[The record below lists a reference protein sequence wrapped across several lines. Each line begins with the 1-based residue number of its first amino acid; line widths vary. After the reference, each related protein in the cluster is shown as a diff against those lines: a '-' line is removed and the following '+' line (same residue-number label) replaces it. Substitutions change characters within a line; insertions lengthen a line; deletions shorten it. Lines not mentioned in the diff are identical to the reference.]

1 MIKPSLT
8 IVGHDT
14 DADVSNRL
22 TSVSE
27 PESAQVFG
35 HEVPRIHTP
44 LNDLPSRGFELIDFA
59 DQIIEGGFM
68 PWQKWL
74 AVQSL
79 KLKPDGRY
87 FHPITVATVAR
98 QNGKSTYMLARIA
111 MGLFHWDESLQ
122 VGSAH
127 RLVTSL
133 EQFRSLVAIIEAHDD
148 LAKQVKRIRWQHGA
162 EEIETLTGNRF
173 VIKAGGSAARGLSK
187 PEVVHLDE
195 LREMKDLD
203 SFAAL
208 RYTLMAAKNP
218 QVNCF
223 SNAGDSHS
231 VVLNLLKERGMAAA
245 AGAVDD
251 IGYFE
256 WSSPTEVL
264 SIENAAYANP
274 GLGITI
280 HPDNIKA
287 VFNDPIEVVMT
298 EVLCRWVQTISSVVG
313 SAEWN
318 ECLDEDI
325 DLDPEKL
332 TWMAIDCSPDRRF
345 AALVAAQKLGNEKFI
360 VKLLH
365 TWENSVQLDD
375 REIAND
381 AAKYCREYP
390 IEHLLYSRRT
400 SGAVAA
406 RMQPAGIPIYDMDSD
421 YPQSCDE
428 MLGAI
433 NSGRLKHRGQSEL
446 TTQMLSAVQLRRGD
460 GGWVLGRRASQSAI
474 PACVATALV
483 SHFATRPE
491 TEIDILV
498 G

>member
-14 DADVSNRL
+14 VADVSNRL
-22 TSVSE
+22 ISVSE

-44 LNDLPSRGFELIDFA
+44 LNDLPSRGYELIDFA

-133 EQFRSLVAIIEAHDD
+133 EQFRSLVAIIEAHDN

-162 EEIETLTGNRF
+162 EEIETLSGNRF

-231 VVLNLLKERGMAAA
+231 VVLNLLKERGMAAS

-318 ECLDEDI
+318 DCLDEEI

-332 TWMAIDCSPDRRF
+332 TWMAIDCSPDRKF
-345 AALVAAQKLGNEKFI
+345 AAMVGAQKLGDEKFI

-406 RMQPAGIPIYDMDSD
+406 RMQPAGIPILDMDGD

-474 PACVATALV
+474 PAAVATALV

>member
-14 DADVSNRL
+14 VADVSNRL
-22 TSVSE
+22 TSVLE

-87 FHPITVATVAR
+87 YHPITVATVAR

-162 EEIETLTGNRF
+162 EEIETLSGNRF

-231 VVLNLLKERGMAAA
+231 VVLNLLKERGMAAS

-318 ECLDEDI
+318 DCLDEEI

-332 TWMAIDCSPDRRF
+332 TWMAIDCSPDRKF
-345 AALVAAQKLGNEKFI
+345 AAMVGAQKLGDEKFI

-406 RMQPAGIPIYDMDSD
+406 RMQPAGIPILDMDGD

-474 PACVATALV
+474 PAAVATALV

>member
-14 DADVSNRL
+14 VADVSNRL

-44 LNDLPSRGFELIDFA
+44 LNDLPSRGLELIDFA

-162 EEIETLTGNRF
+162 EEIETLSGNRF

-231 VVLNLLKERGMAAA
+231 VVLNLLKERGMAAS

-318 ECLDEDI
+318 ECLDEEI

-345 AALVAAQKLGNEKFI
+345 AALVAAQKLGNEQFI

>member
-14 DADVSNRL
+14 DTDGSNRL
-22 TSVSE
+22 TSVLQ
-27 PESAQVFG
+27 PESAEVFG

-44 LNDLPSRGFELIDFA
+44 LNDLPSRGYELIDFA
-59 DQIIEGGFM
+59 DKIIEGGFM

-74 AVQSL
+74 AIQSL

-87 FHPITVATVAR
+87 YHPITVATVAR

-162 EEIETLTGNRF
+162 EEIETMTGNRF

-318 ECLDEDI
+318 DCLDEEI

-345 AALVAAQKLGNEKFI
+345 AALVAAQKLGDEKFI

>member
-8 IVGHDT
+8 IVGHEQDEL
-14 DADVSNRL
+14 VSNRL
-22 TSVSE
+22 TSVLE

-44 LNDLPSRGFELIDFA
+44 LNDLPSRGLELIDFA
-59 DQIIEGGFM
+59 DQIIDGGFM

-133 EQFRSLVAIIEAHDD
+133 EQFRSLVAIIESHDD

-162 EEIETLTGNRF
+162 EEIETLSGNRF

-313 SAEWN
+313 SAEWA
-318 ECLDEDI
+318 ECLDEKI

-332 TWMAIDCSPDRRF
+332 TWMAIDCSPDRKF
-345 AALVAAQKLGNEKFI
+345 AAMVAAQKLGDEKFI

-375 REIAND
+375 RDIAND
-381 AAKYCREYP
+381 AAKYCRDYSIEY
-390 IEHLLYSRRT
+390 LLYSRRT

-406 RMQPAGIPIYDMDSD
+406 RMQPAGIPIFDMDSA

>member
-8 IVGHDT
+8 IVGHDSV
-14 DADVSNRL
+14 ADVSNRL
-22 TSVSE
+22 TSVLE

-148 LAKQVKRIRWQHGA
+148 LAKQIKRIRWQHGA

-187 PEVVHLDE
+187 PEIVHLDE

-345 AALVAAQKLGNEKFI
+345 AALVAAQKLGDEKFI